1 MNDLEKMRI
10 EIDEVDRKIVELFE
24 ERIDIAKRIGAWK
37 KENGIEIFDSNRE
50 EKVIEKAI
58 CYLKDK
64 SQKSEIADL
73 FHKLMD
79 ISKDIQK

>member
-58 CYLKDK
+58 CHLKDK